1 MSCCHKLNLHILLSH
16 LQVLDKMDSR
26 KEEDSLFL
34 RGHFCWLGLRHSNF
48 PMSMQIRTL
57 IIDQTSV
64 DTDMSKDLLWL
75 SSLDLLP
82 CSEGVLQLQYDHV
95 DKPQAKGFFVSEVQ
109 L

>member
-1 MSCCHKLNLHILLSH
+1 
-16 LQVLDKMDSR
+16 MDSR
-26 KEEDSLFL
+26 KEEDPLFL

-64 DTDMSKDLLWL
+64 DTEVYTTCTKDLLWL
-75 SSLDLLP
+75 SSLNLLP